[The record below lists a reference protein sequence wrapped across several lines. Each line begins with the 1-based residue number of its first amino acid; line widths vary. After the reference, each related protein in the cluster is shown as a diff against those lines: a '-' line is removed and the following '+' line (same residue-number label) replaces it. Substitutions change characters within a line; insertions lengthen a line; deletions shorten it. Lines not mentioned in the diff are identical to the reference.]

1 MLTKSVVIAFN
12 IRWVQFR
19 LAPLMLPL
27 NEILGAGDNHS
38 EPPPGGE
45 FRLAGGWFGGQRRP
59 LAAAD
64 AGGARTAKV
73 SRHNCRYTAMHD
85 LTVKVSRSPVT
96 SEIGDLDLRIALQL
110 LRQAG
115 HVDVPQHAVGS
126 SAWLQTIIDR
136 LCEISLRDGLTGL
149 ANSRHFMAALD
160 QEVSRVS
167 RSGEV
172 ALLLL
177 IDLDHFK
184 AINDRHG
191 HLAGDRALRAV
202 ADILA
207 RNMRPMDTAA
217 RYGGDEFAVI
227 LPNCRPGTGRAI
239 AERIRE
245 QVEQTPIALFDGPTL
260 SLTTSIGGAHV
271 SPWSKLNSKEVLEQ
285 ADRELYRAKAQ
296 GRNRVTLDTPEP
308 NPVSSDEKRQ
318 LLDPFGENTNE

>member
-1 MLTKSVVIAFN
+1 
-12 IRWVQFR
+12 
-19 LAPLMLPL
+19 
-27 NEILGAGDNHS
+27 
-38 EPPPGGE
+38 
-45 FRLAGGWFGGQRRP
+45 
-59 LAAAD
+59 
-64 AGGARTAKV
+64 
-73 SRHNCRYTAMHD
+73 MHD
-85 LTVKVSRSPVT
+85 LNVKVSRSPVT
-96 SEIGDLDLRIALQL
+96 SEIGSLDLRIALQL

-115 HVDVPQHAVGS
+115 HIDAPHAAGS

-167 RSGEV
+167 RSGEI

-184 AINDRHG
+184 AINDQHG
-191 HLAGDRALRAV
+191 HPAGDQALRAV
-202 ADILA
+202 ADVLA

-245 QVEQTPIALFDGPTL
+245 QVEQTPIELIDGPTL

-271 SPWSKLNSKEVLEQ
+271 SPWSKLTSKEVLEQ

-296 GRNRVTLDTPEP
+296 GRNRVTMDAPEP

-318 LLDPFGENTNE
+318 LLDPFGEHTNE

>member
-1 MLTKSVVIAFN
+1 MQDPTLK
-12 IRWVQFR
+12 
-19 LAPLMLPL
+19 AP
-27 NEILGAGDNHS
+27 
-38 EPPPGGE
+38 
-45 FRLAGGWFGGQRRP
+45 RP
-59 LAAAD
+59 SAA
-64 AGGARTAKV
+64 TE
-73 SRHNCRYTAMHD
+73 T
-85 LTVKVSRSPVT
+85 
-96 SEIGDLDLRIALQL
+96 GDLDLRTALQL

-115 HVDVPQHAVGS
+115 YIDIPQYAAGS
-126 SAWLQTIIDR
+126 GPWLQTVIDR

-149 ANSRHFMAALD
+149 ANSRHFAAALE

-167 RSGEV
+167 RSGDI

-177 IDLDHFK
+177 IDLDYFK
-184 AINDRHG
+184 AINDQYG
-191 HLAGDRALRAV
+191 HPAGDQALRAV

-245 QVEQTPIALFDGPTL
+245 QVEQTPIALLDGTCVRV
-260 SLTTSIGGAHV
+260 TTSIGGAHV
-271 SPWSKLNSKEVLEQ
+271 SPWSRLDSKEVLEK

-296 GRNRVTLDTPEP
+296 GRNRVSMDAPEL
-308 NPVSSDEKRQ
+308 NSVSFDEKHQ

>member
-1 MLTKSVVIAFN
+1 
-12 IRWVQFR
+12 
-19 LAPLMLPL
+19 MLPL
-27 NEILGAGDNHS
+27 NQILGAGRNPRTAPAS
-38 EPPPGGE
+38 RGARE
-45 FRLAGGWFGGQRRP
+45 FCLASAWFSGQRRP
-59 LAAAD
+59 RAAAD
-64 AGGARTAKV
+64 AGSAHSAKV
-73 SRHNCRYTAMHD
+73 PEQSCRYTDMHD
-85 LTVKVSRSPVT
+85 LNVKLSLSPVT

-115 HVDVPQHAVGS
+115 HIDAPQHAAGS

-136 LCEISLRDGLTGL
+136 LCDISLRDGLTGL

-167 RSGEV
+167 RSGEI

-184 AINDRHG
+184 AINDQHG
-191 HLAGDRALRAV
+191 HPAGDQALRAV

-245 QVEQTPIALFDGPTL
+245 QVEQTPIALSEGPTL
-260 SLTTSIGGAHV
+260 NLTTSIGGAHV
-271 SPWSKLNSKEVLEQ
+271 SPWSKRNSKEVLEQ

-296 GRNRVTLDTPEP
+296 GRNRVTLDAPEP
-308 NPVSSDEKRQ
+308 SPVSSDEKRQ